1 MLIGD
6 ERWGDYT
13 GCQTRYNQPGY
24 VWINGSYTVFGGVT
38 RTWIGEY
45 TVTSAAGVDDP
56 IAQNASLV
64 YPNPAI
70 DFTTVKFNSPNVG
83 RITARIYDNAGKM
96 VHQLFYGSVMSGE
109 NEISFKTD
117 ALTIGM
123 YVVII
128 ADEKGTEIAKE
139 KLVKQ

>member
-1 MLIGD
+1 M
-6 ERWGDYT
+6 
-13 GCQTRYNQPGY
+13 
-24 VWINGSYTVFGGVT
+24 
-38 RTWIGEY
+38 
-45 TVTSAAGVDDP
+45 
-56 IAQNASLV
+56 
-64 YPNPAI
+64 
-70 DFTTVKFNSPNVG
+70 G